1 MYEPELTPAG
11 LNLVDG
17 RNAVFGYVVEG
28 MDVLEELSVDDRI
41 ISARVI
47 EGADNLQPHA

>member
-1 MYEPELTPAG
+1 MVMAWGSTP
-11 LNLVDG
+11 NSG

-28 MDVLEELSVDDRI
+28 MDVLEELGVDDRSV
-41 ISARVI
+41 SARVI